1 MADEVD
7 EVSHTVDD
15 DAVEFLHSVVT
26 PAIHLPRVGSCHAV
40 VDVAGRAARV
50 GQAAT
55 NLASVLE
62 ALFNRSAPLLLDHST
77 MMDDYAI

>member
-7 EVSHTVDD
+7 EVSHAVDD
-15 DAVEFLHSVVT
+15 DAVEFFHVIVT
-26 PAIHLPRVGSCHAV
+26 AAIHLPRVGRCDAV
-40 VDVAGRAARV
+40 VDVAGRASRV

-55 NLASVLE
+55 NLPSVLE
-62 ALFNRSAPLLLDHST
+62 ALFYRTAPLLLDNSP

>member
-26 PAIHLPRVGSCHAV
+26 PAIHLPRVGSCHAGA
-40 VDVAGRAARV
+40 DVAGRAARV

-55 NLASVLE
+55 NLANVLE
-62 ALFNRSAPLLLDHST
+62 ALFNRSATLLLDHST

>member
-7 EVSHTVDD
+7 EVSHTVDY
-15 DAVEFLHSVVT
+15 DAVKFLNVIVT
-26 PAIHLPRVGSCHAV
+26 ATIHLPRVGRCHAV
-40 VDVAGRAARV
+40 VDVTGRAARV

-55 NLASVLE
+55 NLASILE
-62 ALFNRSAPLLLDHST
+62 ALFNRSAALLLDNAT

>member
-1 MADEVD
+1 MAHEVD

-15 DAVEFLHSVVT
+15 DAVEFLNSVVT

-55 NLASVLE
+55 NLANVLE

>member
-15 DAVEFLHSVVT
+15 DAVEFLNSVIT
-26 PAIHLPRVGSCHAV
+26 AAIHLPRVGSCHAV

-55 NLASVLE
+55 NLANVLE
-62 ALFNRSAPLLLDHST
+62 ALFDRSAALLLDNAT